1 MAIKDSAYS
10 ADLLALYQQMEANPM
25 SIEDYADKLSKITD
39 KQILTAE
46 VSMGI
51 SVSTSGSATAQTGK
65 TTDKGKL
72 E

>member
-1 MAIKDSAYS
+1 MAIQDSAYS
-10 ADLLALYQQMEANPM
+10 GDLLALYKQMEASPM
-25 SIEDYADKLSKITD
+25 SIEDYADKLAKITD

-46 VSMGI
+46 VSIGI
-51 SVSTSGSATAQTGK
+51 SVTTSGSATSQAGK